1 MENGKLKLENL
12 PDGWQTIKV
21 KYIST
26 CNNETLGEE
35 TPDDFE
41 IKYIDI
47 GSVTN
52 GKGIENIQDF
62 YFKTAP
68 SRARRVV
75 HTDDVIISTVRTYLK
90 AIASIPKEYDN
101 YICSTGFAVITP
113 NERIHHR
120 FMQYALES
128 DNFISN
134 VEKYSVGISY
144 PAINAEELIN
154 FKIYLP
160 PQDQQKKIADFLDSK
175 CSELQSAIDNTK
187 QTIEEYKKLK
197 QAVITKAVTKGLEPN
212 RKMKD
217 SGIEWIG
224 EIPDDWEVR
233 RFGRT
238 LNERSEKNNPIKSK
252 ERLSCSIDIGVT
264 LYSEKTT
271 NLDRFKDDFTQY
283 KIAHVGDLVMN
294 SMNVIVGSE
303 GISAYYGCVSPAYY
317 TYYDE
322 VEGHY
327 TARFCDYILKTKG
340 MKRLLFSLGKG
351 IYAIERGDD
360 RVNTCRLK
368 VPREDLKAIKIPLPE
383 LNEQKKIVEYLDN
396 YSKQIDTLISQ
407 KEQFITELEKYKQ
420 SLIYEYVT
428 GKRVLN

>member
-212 RKMKD
+212 RKMKA

-224 EIPDDWEVR
+224 QIPEEWEVKR
-233 RFGRT
+233 IKT
-238 LNERSEKNNPIKSK
+238 LFDLRSEKNYLP
-252 ERLSCSIDIGVT
+252 LSEVNLISLYTDLGVRQHSDIEATTGNKAMNADGYKKVYKDDIVVNIILCWMGAIGRSDYEGVT
-264 LYSEKTT
+264 
-271 NLDRFKDDFTQY
+271 
-283 KIAHVGDLVMN
+283 
-294 SMNVIVGSE
+294 
-303 GISAYYGCVSPAYY
+303 SPAYDVY
-317 TYYDE
+317 KPKENVNSRFYHYYF
-322 VEGHY
+322 
-327 TARFCDYILKTKG
+327 RTKG
-340 MKRLLFSLGKG
+340 FNGDCFKRGKG
-351 IYAIERGDD
+351 IMLMRWRTYADYFRDISVVAPSE
-360 RVNTCRLK
+360 T
-368 VPREDLKAIKIPLPE
+368 
-383 LNEQKKIVEYLDN
+383 EQEKIVEYLDRKC
-396 YSKQIDTLISQ
+396 SQIDTLISQ

-428 GKRVLN
+428 GKRVRANAL